1 VGRRGRHVGARFTW
15 PREEGRAL
23 KRIRKELSDDVAR
36 GLTCSNRV
44 QGPLGR
50 EAGWRA
56 PLAACAGARS
66 KRDRGRAASR
76 ELVVAGLRILFWRGT
91 GTHEAATCD
100 QWEDSWLWMNP
111 CATCDPRIYI
121 LFSLFF

>member
-1 VGRRGRHVGARFTW
+1 M
-15 PREEGRAL
+15 
-23 KRIRKELSDDVAR
+23 KRIRKGLSDDVAR

-100 QWEDSWLWMNP
+100 LLN
-111 CATCDPRIYI
+111 
-121 LFSLFF
+121 